1 LSDHKPESEAALD
14 PRQTLLTSPMSAFQ
28 IRAIATSV
36 ALCVLD
42 GFDVFAISFAAPSLL
57 AEWGIGKAQLGI
69 AISVG
74 LFGMALGSLFLAPLA
89 DQFGRRKMALS
100 ALAIMIVGTAWTS
113 TVQNLE
119 MLVASRLLTGLGVGA
134 MISIILP
141 MSAEFANAR
150 RRDVAVAL
158 TTIGFPIGA
167 IIGGFVSSF
176 LLANYGWR
184 SIFVTA
190 TVLGILMFVVCLR
203 MLIEPVALVI
213 ARPGTDGLARVN
225 RFLARCGFAS
235 VASIPPPPVSQKV
248 PVGRLF
254 ERDMVGVTIH
264 ITLIYFLMV
273 IPIYFMQSWLPTLI
287 ADLGI
292 VPAKAALISS
302 FFSIGGVTSGLL
314 VAFFAE
320 KFGLRILLNI
330 ALVGTFVMILAF
342 SLVPPF
348 VPALFLAS
356 VVAGFFIQGSAPAL
370 YAVIAR
376 TFPAEMRASG
386 SGFVVGIGRIGSAL
400 PPLIAGALAANGF
413 DRTTVAMVMA
423 APALL
428 ALVLLIRF
436 VIRPPTTA

>member
-1 LSDHKPESEAALD
+1 LNETGTATGAAAD
-14 PRQTLLTSPMSAFQ
+14 PRQTLLASPMSAFQ
-28 IRAIATSV
+28 IKAIATVV
-36 ALCVLD
+36 ALCALD
-42 GFDVFAISFAAPSLL
+42 GFDVFAITFAAPSLL

-74 LFGMALGSLFLAPLA
+74 LIGMAAGSLFLAPLA
-89 DQFGRRKMALS
+89 DQFGRRRMALF
-100 ALAIMIVGTAWTS
+100 ALVIMIMGTAWTTAADS
-113 TVQNLE
+113 IE
-119 MLVASRLLTGLGVGA
+119 ILVASRLLTGFGVGA
-134 MISIILP
+134 MVSIIIP
-141 MSAEFANAR
+141 MAAEFANAR
-150 RRDVAVAL
+150 RRDLAVSLA
-158 TTIGFPIGA
+158 TIGFPLGA

-184 SIFVTA
+184 SIFIAA
-190 TVLGILMFVVCLR
+190 TVLGIVMFIVCFR
-203 MLIEPVALVI
+203 ILIEPVALVV

-225 RFLARCGFAS
+225 HFLARCGFAA
-235 VASIPPPPVSQKV
+235 VASIPPPPASQKV

-254 ERDMVGVTIH
+254 ERNMAGVTIH
-264 ITLIYFLMV
+264 ITLIYVLIM

-314 VAFFAE
+314 VAFLSE
-320 KFGLRILLNI
+320 KFGLRILINI

-342 SLVPPF
+342 SLVPPLI
-348 VPALFLAS
+348 PALILAS
-356 VVAGFFIQGSAPAL
+356 VIAGFFIQGSAPAL
-370 YAVIAR
+370 YAVLAR
-376 TFPAEMRASG
+376 TFPADMRASG
-386 SGFVVGIGRIGSAL
+386 TGFVVGIGRIGSAL
-400 PPLIAGALAANGF
+400 PPLIAGALAAGGF
-413 DRTTVAMVMA
+413 GRTTIALVMA